1 MQENMKYNMDTYQFR
16 KDVLEKILKII
27 DKQSTTPKGGT
38 LFFGDSLVELMPSNV
53 PVINNG
59 IGGMSSKALEGLL
72 DELVIKFEPA
82 KVYLHI
88 GTNDLGQTVMD
99 SPRDIA
105 QNVQRLFYILKRNLP
120 DAELNLISTLPNID
134 ELDSMQST
142 NRGMRTRDLIEL
154 LNKEYQYHLELLDVN
169 FINLYPA
176 LFNEEGQLMTELY
189 QDGLHVN
196 EKGYKCLMDYYKK
209 HY

>member
-1 MQENMKYNMDTYQFR
+1 MIENMKYNMDTYQFR

-27 DKQSTTPKGGT
+27 DKQATTPKGGT
-38 LFFGDSLVELMPSNV
+38 LFFGDSLVELMPSDY

-59 IGGMSSKALEGLL
+59 IGGMSSKALEGLI
-72 DELVIKFEPA
+72 DELVLKFEPS
-82 KVYLHI
+82 KVFLHI

-105 QNVQRLFYILKRNLP
+105 LNVQRLFYIIKRNLP
-120 DAELNLISTLPNID
+120 EAELNLISTLPNID
-134 ELDSMQST
+134 AIDSMQST
-142 NRGMRTRDLIEL
+142 NRGMRSGDLIRL
-154 LNKEYQYHLELLDVN
+154 LNKEYQYHLDLLDVN

-176 LFNEEGQLMTELY
+176 LFNDEGQLITELY

-196 EKGYKCLMDYYKK
+196 EQGYQQLLDYYKK
-209 HY
+209 NY